1 MEFLPDVQL
10 FTFCIM
16 QEERQQRSRQLSTD
30 ERQCRSYLTLTNETL
45 EMFIF
50 LTELTKAPFLRP
62 VSSLSGV
69 ILSVHCIVLFMPLLL
84 YINGGDEKRSI
95 NPPLERVLQE
105 KEEGRG

>member
-1 MEFLPDVQL
+1 MDFLRDFQL
-10 FTFCIM
+10 FAFCIM

-69 ILSVHCIVLFMPLLL
+69 ILCTLHSFIYALTTLH
-84 YINGGDEKRSI
+84 KW
-95 NPPLERVLQE
+95 
-105 KEEGRG
+105 RG